1 MNGQF
6 VGTMSCMPTIGFHSV
21 TTAESQS
28 TIRLLAG
35 RRGDIPL
42 VHQGQ
47 AMGGWGGGH
56 VHMTS
61 EKCLGQ

>member
-35 RRGDIPL
+35 RRGNIPL
-42 VHQGQ
+42 VNQGQ
-47 AMGGWGGGH
+47 AMGG
-56 VHMTS
+56 
-61 EKCLGQ
+61 